1 MIYCPLLR
9 ILRMPIRDIII
20 MNSSDDES
28 DSEEQE
34 FEWEP
39 TKNRSREVDGRVNQ
53 FDMPDALPSFRCP
66 IDHCVMRDPVVLS
79 DGHSY
84 DRPNIVRWLATNV
97 TSPMTGRILVDRKLS
112 PNLNLQNAIR
122 EWLETRAEKERED
135 AARHEREAEEAARVE
150 EEKARQVS
158 TTRAREA
165 EDAARVASIEAE
177 AIARVESLQVMVARL
192 EAQMAGRVQEA
203 EGNQSCNSEG
213 TRGRRGGKSCK
224 KSGGRCGSEG

>member
-1 MIYCPLLR
+1 MPSLNQRGISSTHTMPSFSHTLRSSRRIYCPLLR
-9 ILRMPIRDIII
+9 ILRMPIHDIIVV
-20 MNSSDDES
+20 NSSDNELDM
-28 DSEEQE
+28 EERE

-39 TKNRSREVDGRVNQ
+39 TKNRSNGQVDQ

-66 IDHCVMRDPVVLS
+66 IDYCVMHDPVVLS

-84 DRPNIVRWLATNV
+84 DRPNIVHFLATNL
-97 TSPMTGRILVDRKLS
+97 TNPMTGRLLVDRKLS

-150 EEKARQVS
+150 EEKAKQIS
-158 TTRAREA
+158 MTRAQEA

-177 AIARVESLQVMVARL
+177 ATARVESL
-192 EAQMAGRVQEA
+192 
-203 EGNQSCNSEG
+203 
-213 TRGRRGGKSCK
+213 
-224 KSGGRCGSEG
+224 

>member
-1 MIYCPLLR
+1 
-9 ILRMPIRDIII
+9 MPIRDIII
-20 MNSSDDES
+20 VNSSDNES
-28 DSEEQE
+28 ATEEQE

-39 TKNRSREVDGRVNQ
+39 TKNRSTEVDGRVDQ

-84 DRPNIVRWLATNV
+84 DIPNIVRWLATNF

-112 PNLNLQNAIR
+112 PNINLQKAIR

-150 EEKARQVS
+150 EEKARQLS
-158 TTRAREA
+158 MTRAREA
-165 EDAARVASIEAE
+165 EYAARVASIEAE
-177 AIARVESLQVMVARL
+177 AAARVESLRVMVARV
-192 EAQMAGRVQEA
+192 EAQMAGRVREA
-203 EGNQSCNSEG
+203 
-213 TRGRRGGKSCK
+213 GRRPELQQRGYERQRRWQELQEGWK
-224 KSGGRCGSEG
+224 KRRQQGLSHFQSWLQE